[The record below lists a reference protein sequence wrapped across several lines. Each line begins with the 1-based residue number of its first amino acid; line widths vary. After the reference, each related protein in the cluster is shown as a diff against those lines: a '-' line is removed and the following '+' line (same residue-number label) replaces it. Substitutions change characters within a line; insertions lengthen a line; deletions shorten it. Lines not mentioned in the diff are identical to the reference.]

1 MRIRNEQKPKNL
13 IASPHIAGRRE
24 TRGLHSPEFPDL
36 LNHYSGP
43 DWQLALDEILK
54 KLDEAGQRLAKN
66 FSVYDMK
73 LYKETLKKFLYNT
86 LGRVYDLKEETGWTR
101 QGRPKVYQR
110 IEMINGELEELSRL
124 VLAEQKDSL
133 KILEKMDHI
142 RGLLVD
148 LYS

>member
-13 IASPHIAGRRE
+13 VASPHIVGRRE
-24 TRGLHSPEFPDL
+24 TRGVHSTEFPDL

-54 KLDEAGQRLAKN
+54 KLDEVGQRLAKN
-66 FSVYDMK
+66 FSVYDLK
-73 LYKETLKKFLYNT
+73 LYKETLKNFLHNT

-110 IEMINGELEELSRL
+110 IEVINGELEELSRL
-124 VLAEQKDSL
+124 VLAEQKDPL

>member
-1 MRIRNEQKPKNL
+1 MRIRNEQKTKNL
-13 IASPHIAGRRE
+13 ATSSHIAGKRE
-24 TRGLHSPEFPDL
+24 PKEVHINEFPRL
-36 LNHYSGP
+36 LNHCSGP

-54 KLDEAGQRLAKN
+54 KLDEVGQRLAKN
-66 FSVYDMK
+66 FSVYDLK
-73 LYKETLKKFLYNT
+73 LYKETLKNFLHNT

-110 IEMINGELEELSRL
+110 IEVINGELEELSRL

-133 KILEKMDHI
+133 RIMEKMDHI

>member
-1 MRIRNEQKPKNL
+1 MRIKNEQKPKTL
-13 IASPHIAGRRE
+13 IASSQVVGRRE
-24 TRGLHSPEFPDL
+24 TRGIHGTEFPDL
-36 LNHYSGP
+36 LHHYSGP
-43 DWQLALDEILK
+43 DWQPALEEILK
-54 KLDEAGQRLAKN
+54 KLDEVGQRLAKN
-66 FSVYDMK
+66 FSVYDLK

-86 LGRVYDLKEETGWTR
+86 LGKVYDLKEETGWTR
-101 QGRPKVYQR
+101 QGHPKVYQR

-124 VLAEQKDSL
+124 VLAEQKEPL